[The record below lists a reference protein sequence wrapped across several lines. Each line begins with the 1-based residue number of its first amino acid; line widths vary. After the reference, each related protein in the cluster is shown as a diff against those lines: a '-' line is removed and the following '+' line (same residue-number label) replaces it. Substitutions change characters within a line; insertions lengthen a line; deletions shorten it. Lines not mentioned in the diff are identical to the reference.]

1 MRQLTRIR
9 WTVTACAAGLC
20 ALARADAV
28 GFARYQPIIDRAP
41 FGAAAAGAMA
51 PDAAAISPAAEAMAR
66 TMRLAMLIFEDGGPV
81 RAGVVNLQ
89 TQQTRILS
97 VGEISEDGTE
107 LVEVRADREEAVLRR
122 GTEMVTLKMEAAA
135 AAPAGTVGRSSS
147 SGRVRGAPPQI
158 RPPVQPYSEPPP
170 SDKPLVQ
177 EVMPDPPKPTLQGA
191 ELEQHLREYNI
202 QAIRQGMPPLPIPLT
217 PEEDAKLVQEGVLP
231 PNAP

>member
-1 MRQLTRIR
+1 MKIR
-9 WTVTACAAGLC
+9 WSVTACAAGLC

-28 GFARYQPIIDRAP
+28 GFAKYQPIIDRAP
-41 FGAAAAGAMA
+41 FGAAAAG
-51 PDAAAISPAAEAMAR
+51 DAAPGGAAVTPAAEAMAR
-66 TMRLAMLIFEDGGPV
+66 TMRLAMLIFEDGGPA

-122 GTEMVTLKMEAAA
+122 GTEMVILKMEAAA
-135 AAPAGTVGRSSS
+135 AAPPDRGGRSSS
-147 SGRVRGAPPQI
+147 FGRGRGGPPQI
-158 RPPVQPYSEPPP
+158 RPPVQPYPDPPA
-170 SDKPLVQ
+170 DKPPLVQ
-177 EVMPDPPKPTLQGA
+177 EVMPEPPKPALQGA
-191 ELEQHLREYNI
+191 ELEKHLREYNL